1 MKTIYPI
8 AVLISALVFSGCTDR
23 QADRL
28 LGTWQTQLIPSEWGS
43 NRITMTFLA
52 DGRMAGTNAFLEGEA
67 LAWHGTYRVQGNV
80 IHRTIETRTQEIG
93 FRISGD
99 SMHMTIGNEDYTF
112 RQVMTEPDGASN
124 GLPPAPR
131 ESMRTS
137 PVAGSPR

>member
-1 MKTIYPI
+1 M
-8 AVLISALVFSGCTDR
+8 
-23 QADRL
+23 
-28 LGTWQTQLIPSEWGS
+28 
-43 NRITMTFLA
+43 
-52 DGRMAGTNAFLEGEA
+52 
-67 LAWHGTYRVQGNV
+67 AWHGTYRVQGSV

-112 RQVMTEPDGASN
+112 RQVITEPDGASN

-137 PVAGSPR
+137 PVAGSRR